1 MVPIAFEL
9 EALSPYACVPTPTNF
24 DEMTPIAPVR
34 GPLNPS
40 LNEMRL
46 HARQQIEESTGETL
60 RRVSGQ
66 RVQHC
71 FRLRNGGPLVHLH
84 VNKPAQRRSN
94 PAHRVYF
101 FGEAAAVWDDSDGFL
116 VLQCGLDFTLLAP
129 IADWR
134 PYQDRVGVAGGGARI
149 NQHVHWLEGERV
161 ELRERNGF
169 RLRLDS
175 GDSGLPNWVNNFSP
189 LVE

>member
-1 MVPIAFEL
+1 MSTATSFV
-9 EALSPYACVPTPTNF
+9 
-24 DEMTPIAPVR
+24 EMESRPPVR

-46 HARQQIEESTGETL
+46 HARQQIEESIGETL

-94 PAHRVYF
+94 PAHRIYF
-101 FGEAAAVWDDSDGFL
+101 FGEAAAVWDD
-116 VLQCGLDFTLLAP
+116 
-129 IADWR
+129 
-134 PYQDRVGVAGGGARI
+134 GGCFG
-149 NQHVHWLEGERV
+149 
-161 ELRERNGF
+161 
-169 RLRLDS
+169 
-175 GDSGLPNWVNNFSP
+175 
-189 LVE
+189 